1 MGKTKHEKSYVD
13 FDKPYEQ
20 NLIGLRGVIYFAV
33 GLFLLVVITF
43 GLMAFLLN
51 VLNTEVEKSDDADRN
66 PMQLSEKERLPP
78 EPRLQS
84 APGFQVKTADGQTIN
99 LELRHP
105 QAEWEVLQEEY
116 QKIWNDGQKGNNDT
130 YTVLP
135 IEQAKEKFLQQ
146 SGSAAAT
153 QPQGQQNIL
162 EESRMFMS
170 DSNAGRLAT
179 EKRR

>member
-1 MGKTKHEKSYVD
+1 MGKTKHEKSFVD

-20 NLIGLRGVIYFAV
+20 NLIGLRGVVYFAV
-33 GLFLLVVITF
+33 GLFLLCAITF

-51 VLNTEVEKSDDADRN
+51 VLDTEAMKADDANRN

-78 EPRLQS
+78 EPRLQL

-99 LELRHP
+99 LELREP
-105 QAEWEVLQEEY
+105 QAEWKVVEEQY
-116 QKIWNDGQKGNNDT
+116 NQLWEKGQKGNNDT

-146 SGSAAAT
+146 QSGNAAA
-153 QPQGQQNIL
+153 QPQGQGNIL